1 MPYELVARPA
11 LSMPT
16 TTTSRCTGGAKL
28 AQAEDDDLTYEK
40 KFVGTSLGSATGSLK
55 KLLRTGEM

>member
-1 MPYELVARPA
+1 
-11 LSMPT
+11 MPT
-16 TTTSRCTGGAKL
+16 TTTEGGKT
-28 AQAEDDDLTYEK
+28 AQFEDDDLAYEK